1 MIFLFVEVLYVK
13 FGIGGLEVVD
23 LFLEFLD
30 LFLLIVELF
39 AVEGGQLI
47 LELDV
52 FEFFV
57 LLA

>member
-1 MIFLFVEVLYVK
+1 MIFLFIEVLYVE
-13 FGIGGLEVVD
+13 FGVGGLEVVD
-23 LFLEFLD
+23 LFLELLD

-47 LELDV
+47 LELEV
-52 FEFFV
+52 FDFLV